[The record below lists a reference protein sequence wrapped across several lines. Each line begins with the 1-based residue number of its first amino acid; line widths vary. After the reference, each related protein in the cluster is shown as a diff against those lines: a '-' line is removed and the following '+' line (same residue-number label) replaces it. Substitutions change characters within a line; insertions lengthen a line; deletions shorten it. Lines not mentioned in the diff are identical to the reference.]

1 MLEIKIKSFSEI
13 FLGCDA
19 SVSDF
24 GRHLASAHPLDDKTT
39 AQTRYQILKAVSFS
53 TSMAIPNL

>member
-24 GRHLASAHPLDDKTT
+24 GRHLATAHPLDDKTT
-39 AQTRYQILKAVSFS
+39 AQTR
-53 TSMAIPNL
+53 